1 MENLRYNLLEFFFF
15 FLEEVS
21 TVQHHFE
28 LAAVVA
34 GTEVSSSSCCRP
46 RLFSL
51 TQLMR
56 LGVAATITIML
67 SSYRIAATI
76 AFRPMTHRILPSLHR
91 RQALHLLRGGAT
103 VSASAS
109 SSSSS
114 SSFSSEVVLEWGG
127 DDVETLKAAP
137 SLIIIGSPQSLE
149 TAAKGLLDSNLLE
162 AMVGSG
168 KSGDAGKVTSTYDAG
183 GATALRHVSLVQLP
197 SVGASRHNAPSRPDA
212 VTALLSSALSAGP
225 NAKSEQAVHVAAVL
239 ESESDRHAVTCAIGK
254 AFPRFSMKSTPSVQE
269 SNAGAESP
277 SAEKVV
283 RVSFIDTAGQVL
295 FTKEEYTKSAITASA
310 IRRAQ
315 ELVDLP
321 PEMLN
326 VDGMVAE
333 AVATANRLNALR
345 ESSGGGP
352 VTVQVLRGE
361 ELLEKGY
368 GGIWG
373 VGKAAKE
380 PPALVVL
387 SYEPVS
393 PSEDT
398 ETVAWVGKGIVYDTG
413 GLSLKVGGGMVGM
426 KSDMGGAAAMLAA
439 FEAAVQLGT
448 PQRLHLLLC
457 LAENAIGPGAFRN
470 DDILKVRR

>member
-1 MENLRYNLLEFFFF
+1 
-15 FLEEVS
+15 
-21 TVQHHFE
+21 
-28 LAAVVA
+28 
-34 GTEVSSSSCCRP
+34 
-46 RLFSL
+46 
-51 TQLMR
+51 
-56 LGVAATITIML
+56 
-67 SSYRIAATI
+67 
-76 AFRPMTHRILPSLHR
+76 
-91 RQALHLLRGGAT
+91 
-103 VSASAS
+103 
-109 SSSSS
+109 
-114 SSFSSEVVLEWGG
+114 
-127 DDVETLKAAP
+127 
-137 SLIIIGSPQSLE
+137 
-149 TAAKGLLDSNLLE
+149 
-162 AMVGSG
+162 
-168 KSGDAGKVTSTYDAG
+168 
-183 GATALRHVSLVQLP
+183 
-197 SVGASRHNAPSRPDA
+197 
-212 VTALLSSALSAGP
+212 
-225 NAKSEQAVHVAAVL
+225 
-239 ESESDRHAVTCAIGK
+239 
-254 AFPRFSMKSTPSVQE
+254 MKSTPSVQE

-333 AVATANRLNALR
+333 AVATANRFNALR

-361 ELLEKGY
+361 ELSEKGY

-387 SYEPVS
+387 SYEPMS
-393 PSEDT
+393 ASEDT